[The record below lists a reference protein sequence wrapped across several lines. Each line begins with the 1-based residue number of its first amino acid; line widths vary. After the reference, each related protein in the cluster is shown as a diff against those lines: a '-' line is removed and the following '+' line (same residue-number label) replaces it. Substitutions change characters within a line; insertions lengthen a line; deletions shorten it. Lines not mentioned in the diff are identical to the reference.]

1 MSDSPVY
8 GVSSAIES
16 HPCAK
21 CQRPMALT
29 LISTARLAFDVR
41 IFECFNCDNV
51 DKVMTETERVSPF
64 ARLSRPFWIDGVRY
78 PLRFALDFGLVVQDR
93 GQQ

>member
-21 CQRPMALT
+21 CQAPMALAR
-29 LISTARLAFDVR
+29 ISTARLAFDVR

-51 DKVMTETERVSPF
+51 DRVMTEAKRVSPF
-64 ARLSRPFWIDGVRY
+64 ARLSRP
-78 PLRFALDFGLVVQDR
+78 
-93 GQQ
+93 